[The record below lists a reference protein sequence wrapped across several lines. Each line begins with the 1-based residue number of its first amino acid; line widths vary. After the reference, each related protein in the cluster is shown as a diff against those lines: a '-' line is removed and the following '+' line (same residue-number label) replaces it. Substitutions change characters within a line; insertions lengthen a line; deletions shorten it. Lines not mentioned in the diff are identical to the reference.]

1 MDANLHAW
9 RSKMQTNVKPVSYS
23 NDDNL
28 KKLSF
33 LMDDLNTFFNT
44 RLRRTNTFCVSY
56 LFLCEPLI
64 EHWGHTVTVEGGGE
78 DTWRM
83 GGIWLQLTGGIF
95 YCIKK
100 FDSNLHSLCNL
111 FRCNLFL
118 NLNYAWIVSRD
129 EEENYYLK

>member
-78 DTWRM
+78 
-83 GGIWLQLTGGIF
+83 GGGHLEDGGNMAAAHWGNF
-95 YCIKK
+95 PLHKK
-100 FDSNLHSLCNL
+100 I
-111 FRCNLFL
+111 R
-118 NLNYAWIVSRD
+118 
-129 EEENYYLK
+129 